1 MNFTDSTST
10 GDGTPSIAADEP
22 SDVSTSNVAGEF
34 DTEALTV
41 AQRAAIA
48 LQRKLAA
55 LERASSAETS
65 QSPTSLLGTGR
76 ELRSA
81 VPDAVANN
89 WVLLAKSK
97 TSGKTY
103 GRILRLAQE
112 AESPGRAALRP
123 GSLRTFLS
131 FWDTVSILAP
141 EPEVTIARNGNLVA
155 EWHKRWNCHL
165 DVEFK
170 EDGMILYGLFTG
182 RIVNEGRDA
191 ADSLARRLIEN
202 ERWLV

>member
-1 MNFTDSTST
+1 MKFTYSTST
-10 GDGTPSIAADEP
+10 DDGTFSIAADQP
-22 SDVSTSNVAGEF
+22 SDVGASDVVGTF
-34 DTEALTV
+34 DTEV
-41 AQRAAIA
+41 APRAAIA
-48 LQRKLAA
+48 RQRELAA
-55 LERASSAETS
+55 IELASSAETS
-65 QSPTSLLGTGR
+65 QILKSDVGSGR
-76 ELRSA
+76 ELPSA
-81 VPDAVANN
+81 VPDAVENN

-97 TSGKTY
+97 LSRKTY

-131 FWDTVSILAP
+131 FWDTVSVLAS
-141 EPEVTIARNGNLVA
+141 EPEVTLARNGNLVA
-155 EWHKRWNCHL
+155 EWHRRWNCHL

-191 ADSLARRLIEN
+191 AGSLARRLIESG
-202 ERWLV
+202 RWLV